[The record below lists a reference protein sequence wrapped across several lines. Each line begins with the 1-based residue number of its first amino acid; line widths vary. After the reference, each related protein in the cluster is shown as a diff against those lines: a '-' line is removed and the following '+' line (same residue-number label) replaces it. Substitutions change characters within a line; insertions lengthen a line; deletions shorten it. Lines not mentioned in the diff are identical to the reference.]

1 MPKGQRKGNVSG
13 SETISE
19 TLNGDMRSAIIA
31 LIENNDPIIVT
42 VVGSISQAIITRLI
56 DNANFTKQIVNSI
69 LDSDL
74 IGNMKQELHKSS
86 QMDISLAADEA
97 AKTAAH
103 VSHLETEKV
112 KLSNE
117 IDALE
122 QYSRRNCLIV
132 HGVLDTTDPVTAVLD
147 IINNKLGVPNG
158 CESID
163 RCHRL
168 GTSANLSNSRLR
180 PIIVKFMSYQVRQK
194 VFSGKRHLKGT
205 KLLITENLTR
215 RRSELLNKAKT
226 LNNVTATWTSDGC
239 IVCLLSSG
247 RKVSI
252 TSVQDLRQLDQQ

>member
-1 MPKGQRKGNVSG
+1 MN
-13 SETISE
+13 
-19 TLNGDMRSAIIA
+19 
-31 LIENNDPIIVT
+31 
-42 VVGSISQAIITRLI
+42 
-56 DNANFTKQIVNSI
+56 
-69 LDSDL
+69 SDL
-74 IGNMKQELHKSS
+74 IGHMKQELYKSS
-86 QMDISLAADEA
+86 QIDVSLAADEA
-97 AKTAAH
+97 AKIADC
-103 VSHLETEKV
+103 VSQLETEKV

-132 HGVLDTTDPVTAVLD
+132 HGVPDTANPETAVLD
-147 IINNKLGVPNG
+147 TINNKLGVPNG

-168 GTSANLSNSRLR
+168 GSPANSTNSRPR
-180 PIIVKFMSYQVRQK
+180 PISVKFMSYQARQN

-226 LNNVTATWTSDGC
+226 LNNVTATWTSEGR

-247 RKVSI
+247 RKVFV
-252 TSVQDLRQLDQQ
+252 TTVQDRRQLDQQ

>member
-1 MPKGQRKGNVSG
+1 
-13 SETISE
+13 
-19 TLNGDMRSAIIA
+19 
-31 LIENNDPIIVT
+31 
-42 VVGSISQAIITRLI
+42 
-56 DNANFTKQIVNSI
+56 
-69 LDSDL
+69 
-74 IGNMKQELHKSS
+74 MKQELYKSS

-97 AKTAAH
+97 AKTAAR
-103 VSHLETEKV
+103 VSQLETEKV

-132 HGVLDTTDPVTAVLD
+132 HGVPDTADPVTAVLD

-158 CESID
+158 CKSID

-168 GTSANLSNSRLR
+168 GMSANSSNSRPR
-180 PIIVKFMSYQVRQK
+180 PITVKFTSYQVRQK
-194 VFSGKRHLKGT
+194 VFSGKRRLKGT

-226 LNNVTATWTSDGC
+226 LNNVTATWTSDGR

-247 RKVSI
+247 RKVSV
-252 TSVQDLRQLDQQ
+252 TTVQDLRQLDQQ

>member
-1 MPKGQRKGNVSG
+1 
-13 SETISE
+13 
-19 TLNGDMRSAIIA
+19 
-31 LIENNDPIIVT
+31 
-42 VVGSISQAIITRLI
+42 
-56 DNANFTKQIVNSI
+56 
-69 LDSDL
+69 
-74 IGNMKQELHKSS
+74 MKQELYKSS

-97 AKTAAH
+97 AKTAAR
-103 VSHLETEKV
+103 VSQLETEKV

-117 IDALE
+117 IDAVE

-132 HGVLDTTDPVTAVLD
+132 HGVPDTADPVTAVLD

-168 GTSANLSNSRLR
+168 GTSANSSNSRPR
-180 PIIVKFMSYQVRQK
+180 PIIVKFTSYQVRQK
-194 VFSGKRHLKGT
+194 VFSGKRRLKGT

-226 LNNVTATWTSDGC
+226 LNNVTATWTSDGR

-247 RKVSI
+247 RKVSV
-252 TSVQDLRQLDQQ
+252 TTVQDLRQLDQQ